1 MTFSLKRL
9 TLATAAAALLGTALS
24 GCAPLL
30 IGGAAGTALV
40 VSDRRTPG
48 ILIEDQTIEVRARN
62 IIREQ
67 VGTRVRVDITSY
79 NRQVLLT
86 GEVPNAQDKE
96 IVERQ
101 VSRVDNVRAVV
112 NELSVA
118 NTQSL
123 WDRSSDTLITGRV
136 KAALIDV
143 KVQVNAVNVTTER
156 GVVYLMGRVTQAE
169 ANRATEAARSIS
181 GVQRV
186 VRIFEILSEE
196 ELRKLQPS
204 LPVKL

>member
-9 TLATAAAALLGTALS
+9 TLATAAAALLGAALS

-118 NTQSL
+118 NTPSL